1 MITGLDKTN
10 ILNYNILQRGDIMPT
25 VRDQDAVLTTGQAA
39 ALLKTSRQTISVMVK
54 AGILPAARVGNRF
67 RFSRRVILEYVRTGT
82 PGMPGRKATQEPGPG
97 AGQ

>member
-1 MITGLDKTN
+1 
-10 ILNYNILQRGDIMPT
+10 MPT

-67 RFSRRVILEYVRTGT
+67 RFSRRAIMEFVRAGT
-82 PGMPGRKATQEPGPG
+82 PGMPGRKAAQEPGEG
-97 AGQ
+97 KDQAGQGGPQ